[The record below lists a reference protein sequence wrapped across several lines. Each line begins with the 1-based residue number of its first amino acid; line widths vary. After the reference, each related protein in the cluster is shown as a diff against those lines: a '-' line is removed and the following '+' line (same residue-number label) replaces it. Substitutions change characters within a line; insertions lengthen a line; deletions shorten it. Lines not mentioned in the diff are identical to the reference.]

1 MRIHELAKEL
11 NIDSK
16 ELIKKLKAL
25 NFPVKNHMSSV
36 DEDTAE
42 IIKQEVKEL
51 DRKEIEE
58 NVIEVSFPITIKDL
72 AVKLGKKPSQLL
84 TDLVKKGKFLTIN
97 QNIDEKFAREIA
109 YDYKVNLKEKLSKEE
124 EILKVESKHLEKSAP
139 IVTLMGHIDHGKTS
153 ILDYIIENP
162 NEYPK
167 NGFHNIP
174 LIYLAKRWLYYYY
187 PLMLYGDKGIKQGS
201 TQIAF
206 AKQFREFAKKEHNP
220 KIPYFDAIAIIK
232 IRDSIETNQL
242 ISENLV
248 RLLIKIRGRI
258 IEQPLQFIKIGGD
271 NPSAGRKVGNSE
283 TKESHFNLFGLMN
296 SELSGTDATDYDKI
310 RSISKSWKG
319 DKSSMNWL
327 DLERQETCTIKMGH
341 YTYHELSK
349 FRFYIKDAI
358 LKRWIEFSVDKY
370 L

>member
-1 MRIHELAKEL
+1 MRDRLEEHGTMVDTSRQDIVAGCDTEDKDTTVR
-11 NIDSK
+11 ISK
-16 ELIKKLKAL
+16 NLFYFFFFFK
-25 NFPVKNHMSSV
+25 
-36 DEDTAE
+36 DTATSE
-42 IIKQEVKEL
+42 IYTL
-51 DRKEIEE
+51 SLHDAL
-58 NVIEVSFPITIKDL
+58 PI
-72 AVKLGKKPSQLL
+72 
-84 TDLVKKGKFLTIN
+84 F
-97 QNIDEKFAREIA
+97 
-109 YDYKVNLKEKLSKEE
+109 
-124 EILKVESKHLEKSAP
+124 
-139 IVTLMGHIDHGKTS
+139 
-153 ILDYIIENP
+153 LDYIIENP

-174 LIYLAKRWLYYYY
+174 LIYLAERWLYYYY

-296 SELSGTDATDYDKI
+296 SELSGTDATHYDKI

-341 YTYHELSK
+341 
-349 FRFYIKDAI
+349 
-358 LKRWIEFSVDKY
+358 
-370 L
+370 